1 MTSGKEEEGIALAS
15 VSAPP
20 AAQLKVHLP
29 EEPLVVIGQTKPW
42 VALNLGDLWNYREL
56 IYFLAWRDVK
66 VRYKQTLFGVL
77 WVVMQPALMTI
88 IFTIFLS
95 RIARVPSLGQVPYP
109 IFAYSGLLLWTFFS
123 SAVSAGGQ
131 SLVGNAHLITKIY
144 FPRLIIPCAVIA
156 GRLVDLL
163 ISIMLMSI
171 LMFYYRIQLTRSM
184 MLAPI
189 FVVLIVLLT
198 LGFSMLTSA
207 LSVKYRDLG
216 IALPVLIQLWMF
228 VSPVVYPLSMV
239 PAEWQRLYALNPL
252 VGIIQGFRSA
262 LFNYPINR
270 WALLVSAVVT
280 IVLLV
285 YSAFLFRRIE
295 RGFADFV

>member
-1 MTSGKEEEGIALAS
+1 MALGKEEEVPAFDL
-15 VSAPP
+15 VSASPT
-20 AAQLKVHLP
+20 AQLKVQLP
-29 EEPLVVIGQTKPW
+29 EEPLVVIGQPKSR
-42 VALNLGDLWNYREL
+42 VAINLRDLWNYREL
-56 IYFLAWRDVK
+56 LYFLAWRDVK
-66 VRYKQTLFGVL
+66 VRYKQTIFGVL

-88 IFTIFLS
+88 IFTVFLS
-95 RIARVPSLGQVPYP
+95 KIARVPSLGQVPYP

-123 SAVSAGGQ
+123 GAVSAGGQ

-163 ISIMLMSI
+163 ISVMLLGI
-171 LMFYYRIQLTRSM
+171 LMLYYRIALTPSTA
-184 MLAPI
+184 LAPI
-189 FVVLIVLLT
+189 FLVLIILLS

-207 LSVKYRDLG
+207 LSVRYRDLG

-228 VSPVVYPLSMV
+228 VSPVVYPLNIV

-252 VGIIQGFRSA
+252 VGIIEGFRSS

-270 WALLVSAVVT
+270 WALSVSTVVT

-295 RGFADFV
+295 KGFADFI